1 MAKKRERKLTI
12 TQQIMQVAI
21 EKLSKYQNDVTRKMY
36 TCQFKSYVKF
46 CREHFNVRTF
56 EDCREHIQ
64 DYSDYLQTENYTA
77 STIHTYLASVC
88 AVYEINLETIQKPT
102 RHTADYVRGRNIKN
116 IDSKNDLDNPEW
128 HHIVEFQRK
137 VGIRRAELM
146 RLQGSDFVCDESGYF
161 CIRVKRGKGGKTQYQ
176 RILEKDIEFVKAYF
190 DSVEKDEYVFDKK
203 YFENNLNFHGLRA
216 LSAKEYYFAQLQ
228 KIKENPAYAEQ
239 LEREIRDR
247 WEKMN
252 LTKKGKPKKFKEIE
266 IRGVYS
272 LRGKNRERALQ
283 KGLSLH
289 YDKLALLATS
299 IFKLSHWRNDVTV
312 ASYMLA

>member
-64 DYSDYLQTENYTA
+64 DYSNYLQAENYTA
-77 STIHTYLASVC
+77 STIHTYLAAVC
-88 AVYEINLETIQKPT
+88 TVFEVNLGMVEKPV
-102 RHTADYVRGRNIKN
+102 RHVADYIRGRSIKN

-161 CIRVKRGKGGKTQYQ
+161 CVRVKKGKGGKCQYQ
-176 RILEKDIEFVKAYF
+176 RILEKDIEFVKSYF
-190 DSVEKDEYVFDKK
+190 DGVAENEYIFDRK
-203 YFENNLNFHGLRA
+203 YFENDLNFHGLRA
-216 LSAKEYYFAQLQ
+216 SAAKSYYREQLKQ
-228 KIKENPAYAEQ
+228 IKADSQYAEQ
-239 LEREIRDR
+239 LEKEVRAR

-252 LTKKGKPKKFKEIE
+252 LTKKGTSKKFKEVE
-266 IRGVYS
+266 IKGIYT
-272 LRGKNRERALQ
+272 LRGKNRILAIE
-283 KGLSLH
+283 KGFPIC

>member
-102 RHTADYVRGRNIKN
+102 RHTADYIRGRSIKN
-116 IDSKNDLDNPEW
+116 IDSKNDLENPQW
-128 HHIVEFQRK
+128 YYIVEFQRC
-137 VGIRRAELM
+137 VGIRRDELK
-146 RLQGSDFVCDESGYF
+146 RLKGADFGYDESGYP
-161 CIRVKRGKGGKTQYQ
+161 CVIVRRGKGGKCQYQ
-176 RILEKDIEFVKAYF
+176 RILEKDIEFVKSYF
-190 DSVEKDEYVFDKK
+190 DGVAENEYVFDRKF
-203 YFENNLNFHGLRA
+203 FENDLNFHGLRA
-216 LSAKEYYFAQLQ
+216 SAAKSYYREQLKQ
-228 KIKENPAYAEQ
+228 IKSDPRYAEQ
-239 LEREIRDR
+239 LEKEIRAR

-252 LTKKGKPKKFKEIE
+252 LNRKGQSKKFKDVEIKG
-266 IRGVYS
+266 IYT
-272 LRGKNRERALQ
+272 LRGKNRELALK
-283 KGLSLH
+283 KGLPIH

>member
-77 STIHTYLASVC
+77 STIHTYLAAVC

-161 CIRVKRGKGGKTQYQ
+161 CVRVKKGKGGKCQYQ
-176 RILEKDIEFVKAYF
+176 RILEKDIEFVKSYF
-190 DSVEKDEYVFDKK
+190 DGVAENEYIFDRK
-203 YFENNLNFHGLRA
+203 YFENDLNFHGLRA
-216 LSAKEYYFAQLQ
+216 SAAKSYYREQLKQ
-228 KIKENPAYAEQ
+228 IKSDPRYAEQ
-239 LEREIRDR
+239 LEKEIRAR

-252 LTKKGKPKKFKEIE
+252 LNRKGQSKKFKDVEIKG
-266 IRGVYS
+266 IYT
-272 LRGKNRERALQ
+272 LRGKNRELALK
-283 KGLSLH
+283 KGLPIH

>member
-1 MAKKRERKLTI
+1 MAKKRIRKLTV
-12 TQQIMQVAI
+12 TQEIMQMAI
-21 EKLSKYQNDVTRKMY
+21 EKLAKYQNDVTRKTY
-36 TCQFKSYVKF
+36 ARQFKSYVKF
-46 CREHFNVRTF
+46 CRENFNVRTF

-161 CIRVKRGKGGKTQYQ
+161 CVRVKKGKGGKCQYQ
-176 RILEKDIEFVKAYF
+176 RILEKDIEFVESYF
-190 DSVEKDEYVFDKK
+190 DGVAGNDYIFDRK
-203 YFENNLNFHGLRA
+203 YFENDLNFHGLRA
-216 LSAKEYYFAQLQ
+216 EAAKTYYTEQL
-228 KIKENPAYAEQ
+228 KRIKANPRYAEQ
-239 LEREIRDR
+239 LEKEVRVR

-252 LTKKGKPKKFKEIE
+252 LNRKGQSKKFIEVEIKG
-266 IRGVYS
+266 IYT
-272 LRGKNRERALQ
+272 LRGKNRDLAIK
-283 KGLSLH
+283 KGLPLN

-299 IFKLSHWRNDVTV
+299 VFKLSHWRNDVTI

>member
-137 VGIRRAELM
+137 VGIRRAELI

-161 CIRVKRGKGGKTQYQ
+161 CVRVKKGKGGKCQYQ
-176 RILEKDIEFVKAYF
+176 RILEKDIEFVKSYF
-190 DSVEKDEYVFDKK
+190 DGVAENEYIFDRK
-203 YFENNLNFHGLRA
+203 YFENDLNFHGLRA
-216 LSAKEYYFAQLQ
+216 SAAKSYYREQLKQ
-228 KIKENPAYAEQ
+228 IKSDPRYAEQ
-239 LEREIRDR
+239 LEKEIRAR

-252 LTKKGKPKKFKEIE
+252 LNRKGQSKKFKEIE
-266 IRGVYS
+266 IKGIYT
-272 LRGKNRERALQ
+272 LRGKNRELALK
-283 KGLSLH
+283 KGLPIH